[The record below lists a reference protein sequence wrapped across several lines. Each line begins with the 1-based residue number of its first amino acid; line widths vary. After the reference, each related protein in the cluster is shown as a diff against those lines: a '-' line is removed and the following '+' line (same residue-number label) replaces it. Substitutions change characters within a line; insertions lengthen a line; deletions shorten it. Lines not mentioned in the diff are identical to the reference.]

1 MKISSILIASAVAF
15 AVAAPAYAAPLKSEL
30 EKIKKD
36 ENKVAEKIVAK
47 PKLGVAA
54 EKPKTLAEKAKL
66 AEETKLAQEKKV
78 ATELK
83 PKLGA
88 PKLPKP

>member
-36 ENKVAEKIVAK
+36 EKIVAK